1 MRCKRTVLCMA
12 VSLLVM
18 LALKVQLPCFYI
30 STPVTGTSEVT
41 VSAGGKREETK
52 KPVDETDKSLFCSLT
67 KSPCHSKVEW
77 SSP

>member
-1 MRCKRTVLCMA
+1 MEQDTKSQMIYPQNIYYLQRENCNF
-12 VSLLVM
+12 S
-18 LALKVQLPCFYI
+18 
-30 STPVTGTSEVT
+30 
-41 VSAGGKREETK
+41 EETK